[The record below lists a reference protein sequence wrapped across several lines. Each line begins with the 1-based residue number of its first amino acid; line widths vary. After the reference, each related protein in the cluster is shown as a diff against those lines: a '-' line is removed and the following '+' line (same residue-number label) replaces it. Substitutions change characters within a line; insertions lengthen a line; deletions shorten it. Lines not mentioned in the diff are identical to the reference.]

1 MSVAER
7 RPPTKR
13 RLPLVDRV
21 ADRLIV
27 LFTGVLIVLL
37 VAGLTHFSAVLL
49 LPYVASKDAYTSL
62 APLGTT
68 NRMVVLPPERA
79 GEGPIP
85 FRDPAMVVGIC
96 YFDVSR
102 SPLRIRMKTEDGRLL
117 TLSFH
122 TPQGKIFYSMTD
134 RAALRNLIDIRLVT
148 PAQLKAI
155 EDGDEEDAGLPTE
168 LRLKAPTE
176 KGLIVATALV
186 ARPGERD
193 AAEAAIK
200 ATVCQP
206 EPLPPPG

>member
-1 MSVAER
+1 MNEHRPMS
-7 RPPTKR
+7 PR
-13 RLPLVDRV
+13 RLPLIERV
-21 ADRLIV
+21 TERLIV
-27 LFTGVLIVLL
+27 LFTGALIVLL

-62 APLGTT
+62 APFGAR
-68 NRMVVLPPERA
+68 NKMVLLPPEHA
-79 GEGPIP
+79 GDGPVP
-85 FRDPAMVVGIC
+85 FRDPALVVGIC
-96 YFDVSR
+96 YFDITQ
-102 SPLRIRMKTEDGRLL
+102 SPLRIRMKTGDGRLL

-155 EDGDEEDAGLPTE
+155 EDADDEDAGLPTE
-168 LRLKAPTE
+168 LRLKAPSE
-176 KGLIVATALV
+176 KGLIVARALV

-193 AAEAAIK
+193 AAEAAVK

-206 EPLPPPG
+206 EPLPPPE